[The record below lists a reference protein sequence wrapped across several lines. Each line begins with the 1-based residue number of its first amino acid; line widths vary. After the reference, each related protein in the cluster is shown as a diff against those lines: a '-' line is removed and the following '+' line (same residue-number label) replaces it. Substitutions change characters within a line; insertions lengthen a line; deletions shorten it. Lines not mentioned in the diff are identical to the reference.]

1 MVVSLFIMGANGMA
15 PTQAAAAA
23 TAKYV
28 FIRLAI
34 PPCSKLQGILA
45 KANEIRHGL
54 DRPGIES
61 APGVL

>member
-15 PTQAAAAA
+15 PTQAAAA